1 MTRQR
6 TKNKIDHIE
15 PTTDNLTSRA
25 GLTPWVRYLDSI
37 NIYVLLDRYFGSIR
51 KSSKGITVTEAFK
64 QLLCFFLDGTDPHLT
79 RFDHLAADSGVRC
92 HHRDGPWRHGLIA
105 PDETVPQGL
114 LLLQELPVSPTV
126 ARSVCVAAAD
136 RET

>member
-37 NIYVLLDRYFGSIR
+37 NIYVLLDRYPSEVRLHGASFGSIR

-79 RFDHLAADSGVRC
+79 RFDHLAADKRGTLPPSRRTLATWS
-92 HHRDGPWRHGLIA
+92 HRTR
-105 PDETVPQGL
+105 
-114 LLLQELPVSPTV
+114 
-126 ARSVCVAAAD
+126 
-136 RET
+136 